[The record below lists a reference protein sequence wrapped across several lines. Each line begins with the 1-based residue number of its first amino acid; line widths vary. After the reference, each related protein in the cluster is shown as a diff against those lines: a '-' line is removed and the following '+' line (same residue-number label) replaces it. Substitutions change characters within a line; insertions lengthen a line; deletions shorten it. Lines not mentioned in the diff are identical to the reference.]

1 MNRTKKEGKMLF
13 PSLFPARA
21 SLAARRGRHAR
32 LARAGAARQPSRS
45 SRAPRRRG
53 ALRLAPRRLSSAVF
67 APQMS
72 PLCPFFSRSQH
83 PFARRRSS
91 STSSSSLGSLF
102 LPRSLSK
109 SRLTDRKLVEAEHIV
124 DSDLRQNDAKE
135 VGSLVGASGDQKPT
149 VASSLRDELARRGP
163 LLVDE
168 ELGARLEVFEDVL
181 LVADGARV
189 APRGTILSAAAEVG
203 DGDDA
208 AIAQG
213 EDGAGDGEGRLE
225 RDVEACVKCC
235 VEEQEDEEGAKV
247 VSGGREKET
256 EERNASPSG
265 SKGVHFCWGEPKNSS
280 KALTAQRLLR
290 RPRKFESSFRLAT
303 ATTRVLRASRCAC
316 RGCGSERRGNGKSN
330 FRGKKSNPRRR
341 FPLSKGGARE
351 T

>member
-1 MNRTKKEGKMLF
+1 
-13 PSLFPARA
+13 
-21 SLAARRGRHAR
+21 
-32 LARAGAARQPSRS
+32 
-45 SRAPRRRG
+45 
-53 ALRLAPRRLSSAVF
+53 
-67 APQMS
+67 MS

-265 SKGVHFCWGEPKNSS
+265 SKGVHLLGGAEKQQQGPDGAKTASATPKIRVKLSPRYRHNACSKGLSMRLSGVREREAREWEIEFSREKEQPASS
-280 KALTAQRLLR
+280 LPFVK
-290 RPRKFESSFRLAT
+290 
-303 ATTRVLRASRCAC
+303 
-316 RGCGSERRGNGKSN
+316 GGSERNKNASL
-330 FRGKKSNPRRR
+330 SLSPPNPN
-341 FPLSKGGARE
+341 PLSHLRSRKAASGWSRPAGSRE
-351 T
+351 ER